1 MMNRKKRKIT
11 AIKWR
16 RKSILAVIK
25 YRKKTQTWTMIH
37 QVQKTYFC
45 YNFKIFIKTLLRKI
59 QAIKMKVKMKK
70 IMEKVN
76 LLAT

>member
-37 QVQKTYFC
+37 QVQKT
-45 YNFKIFIKTLLRKI
+45 LLRKI